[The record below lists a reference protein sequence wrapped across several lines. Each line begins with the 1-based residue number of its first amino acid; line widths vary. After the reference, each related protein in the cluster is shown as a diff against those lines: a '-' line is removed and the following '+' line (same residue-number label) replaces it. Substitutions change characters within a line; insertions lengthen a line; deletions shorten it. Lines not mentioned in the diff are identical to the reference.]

1 MAKTNIWMSVSDLM
15 TGLMIIFLF
24 IAISYMSMV
33 KNDLSEYADTKRVL
47 YDSLQH
53 ITDRAQPGTLEMDSD
68 LTMRFLNAET
78 LFDGGQS
85 EPNDEFK
92 ARLSAVMP
100 TYLDIIMNMDASIQ
114 KNIKEIRVEGH
125 SDPTGFK
132 DKTKDSYREN
142 LKLSQDRARAV
153 LFYIF
158 DLAKAAQYTEEQM
171 QMLEHVFT
179 ANGYSYSRALDTN
192 GNYIYDSR
200 DSASIDLKK
209 SRRVEI
215 KIITNEKAVIEKMI
229 KESKEQ

>member
-1 MAKTNIWMSVSDLM
+1 MARTNVWMSVSDLM

-24 IAISYMSMV
+24 IAISYMSKV
-33 KNDLSEYADTKRVL
+33 GHDVSQYVDTKRIL
-47 YDSLQH
+47 FDSLQH

-68 LTMRFLNAET
+68 LTMRFLKAET

-92 ARLSAVMP
+92 ERLRKVMP
-100 TYLDIIMNMDASIQ
+100 TYLRIIMNMDDGIK

-125 SDPTGFK
+125 SDPSGFK
-132 DKTKDSYREN
+132 DRSKDSYREN

-158 DLAKAAQYTEEQM
+158 DIAKDEHFTEEEIQM
-171 QMLEHVFT
+171 FEHLFT
-179 ANGYSYSRALDTN
+179 ANGYSYSRALDKD
-192 GNYIYDSR
+192 GNFVYDNKKAT
-200 DSASIDLKK
+200 DIDFEK

-215 KIITNEKAVIEKMI
+215 RIITNEKAVIEKLI
-229 KESKEQ
+229 NNSN